1 MRAHAVALVLLLV
14 ASALPARSAEEL
26 RAGFGVAPLPMVL
39 GAPLGGY
46 GGLVDRKARS
56 VLDPPQARA
65 LVLEHEGSRL
75 GIVALDIVIPRGEL
89 RSAVLREIAPLG
101 IGGLLLAATHTHSGP
116 GGYIEGFLAARV
128 TSGGFRP
135 EIRTALVKSA
145 VDALRAATE
154 DLQAARLTTGETEVA
169 LAENRTHPDG
179 ARETAL
185 PLLELLREDAPPI
198 VLFAYGAH
206 ATTLSVRSHAYS
218 ADYIGAARRS
228 LEERGVKAL
237 FLAGPLGD
245 QRPRDPVEPVPQGA
259 DPEVAEANEIGTAL
273 ASAVWN
279 ALPSL
284 HASAPR
290 LRLHEQE
297 LAVHPFEPRRF
308 CAFWFLKPFVRG
320 AAERVLP
327 ESALLQAWAIGD
339 ARLLALPAEPTSELG
354 RDLRA
359 SIRTRF
365 PESTPFVL
373 AHSNEWTGYALTPRG
388 YREGGYESCLSFQG
402 SAFGTTLV
410 GESER
415 ALERLA
421 RLSP

>member
-1 MRAHAVALVLLLV
+1 
-14 ASALPARSAEEL
+14 
-26 RAGFGVAPLPMVL
+26 MVL

-56 VLDPPQARA
+56 VLDPPESRA
-65 LVLEHEGSRL
+65 LVLELEGSRL

-89 RSAVLREIAPLG
+89 RAAVLAEVAPLG
-101 IGGLLLAATHTHSGP
+101 IDALLLAATHTHSGP

-128 TSGGFRP
+128 TSGRFRP
-135 EIRTALVKSA
+135 EIRAAIVKSA
-145 VDALRAATE
+145 VEALRAATE
-154 DLQAARLTTGETEVA
+154 NLQVARLTTGQTEVA
-169 LAENRTHPDG
+169 LAENRTHSDG

-185 PLLELLREDAPPI
+185 PVLELLREDAPPI

-206 ATTLSVRSHAYS
+206 ATTLSVRTHAYS
-218 ADYIGAARRS
+218 ADYIGAARRWI
-228 LEERGVKAL
+228 EARGARAL

-245 QRPRDPVEPVPQGA
+245 QRPVALQPVPEGV
-259 DPEVAEANEIGTAL
+259 DPEAAEAEEIGAAL
-273 ASAVWN
+273 ANAVWN

-297 LAVHPFEPRRF
+297 LEVRAFEPRRF
-308 CAFWFLKPFVRG
+308 CAFWWLKPFVRG

-327 ESALLQAWAIGD
+327 ESAPLQAWAIGD

-354 RDLRA
+354 SELRA
-359 SIRTRF
+359 SIRKRF
-365 PESTPFVL
+365 PDSTPFVL
-373 AHSNEWTGYALTPRG
+373 AHANEWTGYALTPRG

-402 SAFGTTLV
+402 PTFGTTLV

-421 RLSP
+421 QLVP